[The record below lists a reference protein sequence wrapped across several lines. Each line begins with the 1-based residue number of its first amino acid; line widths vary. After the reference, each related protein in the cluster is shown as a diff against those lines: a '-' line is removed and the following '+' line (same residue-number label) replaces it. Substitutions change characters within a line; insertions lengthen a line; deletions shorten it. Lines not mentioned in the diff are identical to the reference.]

1 MESSEKELRFL
12 KLFYMEKNWEDVVT
26 QSDISKKN
34 QSSKLPINRGVELIL
49 AGGRPSKTR
58 KVKPV
63 GIRFERMIS
72 FFKREIHFTFE
83 FSLRINKKKTRGG
96 ASWK

>member
-1 MESSEKELRFL
+1 
-12 KLFYMEKNWEDVVT
+12 MEKNWEDVVT
-26 QSDISKKN
+26 QSSISKKN

-49 AGGRPSKTR
+49 AGGRPKTQ

-63 GIRFERMIS
+63 GIRFERIVS